1 MILYYLSIIV
11 FLKCLNSEVR
21 FRPDAKKYLRVNYSK
36 SGRQIRYNE
45 MSISYKPYKMVI
57 DNGDDDDDDEL
68 FTAVDIK
75 LEIKIDDG
83 CWSRVLGDP
92 IQRGRSEVLWRLEI
106 HPCQVDNNNIGQ

>member
-57 DNGDDDDDDEL
+57 DNGDEL
-68 FTAVDIK
+68 FTADDIK
-75 LEIKIDDG
+75 LEIKIDDC

-92 IQRGRSEVLWRLEI
+92 IHRGRSEVLWRLEI
-106 HPCQVDNNNIGQ
+106 HPCQVDNSIIGQ

>member
-1 MILYYLSIIV
+1 MSRSPGRLEELFLEPFFAETKMDLYEEL
-11 FLKCLNSEVR
+11 FLE
-21 FRPDAKKYLRVNYSK
+21 
-36 SGRQIRYNE
+36 
-45 MSISYKPYKMVI
+45 PYY
-57 DNGDDDDDDEL
+57 DEL
-68 FTAVDIK
+68 FTADDIK

>member
-1 MILYYLSIIV
+1 M
-11 FLKCLNSEVR
+11 KCLNSEVR

-57 DNGDDDDDDEL
+57 DNGDDEL
-68 FTAVDIK
+68 FTADNIK

-106 HPCQVDNNNIGQ
+106 HPCQVDNNNIG